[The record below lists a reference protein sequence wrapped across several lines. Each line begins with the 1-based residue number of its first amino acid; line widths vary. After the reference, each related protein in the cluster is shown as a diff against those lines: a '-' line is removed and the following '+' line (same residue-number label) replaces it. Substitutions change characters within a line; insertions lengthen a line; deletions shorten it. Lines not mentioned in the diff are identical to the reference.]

1 MNRTPQTDRAG
12 ICVYRVL
19 LLAVLVC
26 LVAAQPAL
34 AGIDNKKAAS
44 GPEKGPGDEPT
55 SLAGSDLKG
64 TVYDGTG
71 LPLIGALVAVMLPNG
86 GRAVTVSDTRGQF
99 VLPDLPPG
107 IYTLMAQSLGFVNAV
122 LPGVVV
128 PRHEPLSLQLRA
140 EPELTSLLSAA
151 APLDLGWA
159 FRPRVRDVLRQ
170 SEPTATPTDVAEIPP
185 STPLAAPEAGPA
197 PAVSEPDFDAF
208 TELAGEVS
216 LLTLA
221 PFIGASF
228 DSASTTAFSL
238 GGTRTDG
245 SQRWILRAQVADRG
259 FMRASSQ
266 VERVI
271 NESHALRLGGGYAA
285 QDVDMAGLD
294 ESFETMW
301 VGSLAAED
309 HWQLGETILLSSGM
323 RFEHYNYLD
332 TPGVVSPR
340 IEVAYAPIES
350 FVLRSGVYYDAEAP
364 GLAELSFEVDPMSVR
379 YMDILT
385 TDGIEPERS
394 LRYEFGL
401 EKTTPTTELSAR
413 AYYDQISDELMSVY
427 LARPS
432 GRSDYTVFNLGDSVN
447 RGFAV
452 NFRQTIMDHLAGHV
466 SYAYGLRTGPG
477 LPAEITAAHGVTVDS
492 PFGDEATPI
501 TSVHELSAGVET
513 VVGSY
518 HTRLLATYRW
528 KQGIPVVREGALDD
542 VYERLDLRVR
552 QPLPFRAFS
561 SEWSAL
567 VQVQNVLGQEY
578 DGIFDLNIDDLPVL
592 SRLVSGGLAV
602 RF

>member
-1 MNRTPQTDRAG
+1 MNRIPQAARTGTP
-12 ICVYRVL
+12 VYPVL

-34 AGIDNKKAAS
+34 ASAHEKSAS
-44 GPEKGPGDEPT
+44 NGPGN
-55 SLAGSDLKG
+55 GSSSAKGSELRG
-64 TVYDGTG
+64 TVYDGSG
-71 LPLIGALVAVMLPNG
+71 LPLIGALVAVALPDG
-86 GRAVTVSDTRGQF
+86 ARSLTVSDTRGRF
-99 VLPDLPPG
+99 VLQDLPPG

-128 PRHEPLSLQLRA
+128 PRQEPLSLQLRA
-140 EPELTSLLSAA
+140 ETELTSLLSAA

-170 SEPTATPTDVAEIPP
+170 SEPTTVPTAGNEAPPEIP
-185 STPLAAPEAGPA
+185 SVAPQAGP
-197 PAVSEPDFDAF
+197 VSSQSNFGGFAD
-208 TELAGEVS
+208 LAGEVS

-221 PFIGASF
+221 PFIGTSF

-238 GGTRTDG
+238 AGSQLDG
-245 SQRWILRAQVADRG
+245 SQSWVVRAQIADHG
-259 FMRASSQ
+259 FIRATSQ
-266 VERVI
+266 VDRVVS
-271 NESHALRLGGGYAA
+271 ESHALRFGAGYAA
-285 QDVDMAGLD
+285 QDVAIADLNQG
-294 ESFETMW
+294 FETMW

-309 HWQLGETILLSSGM
+309 HWRLGETILLSSGL

-350 FVLRSGVYYDAEAP
+350 LVFRSGVYYDAEAP
-364 GLAELSFEVDPMSVR
+364 GLAELSFEIDPMAVR

-385 TDGIEPERS
+385 MDGLVPERA
-394 LRYEFGL
+394 LRYEFGV
-401 EKTTPTTELSAR
+401 EKSMDNTELRAR
-413 AYYDQISDELMSVY
+413 AYYGEVSDELMSVY

-447 RGFAV
+447 RGFAINV
-452 NFRQTIMDHLAGHV
+452 RRTFMDRLAGHV
-466 SYAYGLRTGPG
+466 SYAYDLRTGAD
-477 LPAEITAAHGVTVDS
+477 LPSEITAGQRGVIIES
-492 PFGDEATPI
+492 PAGGEATPI
-501 TSVHELSAGVET
+501 NSIHELSAGVET
-513 VVGSY
+513 VFGR
-518 HTRLLATYRW
+518 HQTRLFATYLW
-528 KQGIPVVREGALDD
+528 KQGMPVVRQGTLGD
-542 VYERLDLRVR
+542 VYKRFDVKVR

-567 VQVQNVLGQEY
+567 VQVQNLLGQQY
-578 DGIFDLNIDDLPVL
+578 DGIFDLNLNDVPVL

>member
-1 MNRTPQTDRAG
+1 MNRIPQAARTGTP
-12 ICVYRVL
+12 VYPVL

-34 AGIDNKKAAS
+34 ASAHEKSAS
-44 GPEKGPGDEPT
+44 NGPGN
-55 SLAGSDLKG
+55 GSSSAKGSELRG
-64 TVYDGTG
+64 TVYDGSG
-71 LPLIGALVAVMLPNG
+71 LPLIGALVAVALPDG
-86 GRAVTVSDTRGQF
+86 ARSLTVSDTRGRF
-99 VLPDLPPG
+99 VLLDLPPG

-128 PRHEPLSLQLRA
+128 PRQEPLSLQLRA
-140 EPELTSLLSAA
+140 ETELTSLLSAA

-170 SEPTATPTDVAEIPP
+170 SEPTAVPTAGNEAPPEIP
-185 STPLAAPEAGPA
+185 SVAPEAGP
-197 PAVSEPDFDAF
+197 VSTQSTFGGFA
-208 TELAGEVS
+208 ELAGEVS

-238 GGTRTDG
+238 AGSHLDG
-245 SQRWILRAQVADRG
+245 SQRWVVRAQIADHG

-266 VERVI
+266 VDRVVS
-271 NESHALRLGGGYAA
+271 ESHALRFGAGYAA
-285 QDVDMAGLD
+285 QDVAIADLNQG
-294 ESFETMW
+294 FETMW

-309 HWQLGETILLSSGM
+309 HWRLGETILLSSGL

-350 FVLRSGVYYDAEAP
+350 LVFRSGVYYDAEAP
-364 GLAELSFEVDPMSVR
+364 GLAELSFEIDPMAVR

-385 TDGIEPERS
+385 MDGLVPERAR
-394 LRYEFGL
+394 RYEFGV
-401 EKTTPTTELSAR
+401 EKSTNNTELRAR
-413 AYYDQISDELMSVY
+413 AYYGEVSDELMSVY

-447 RGFAV
+447 RGFAINV
-452 NFRQTIMDHLAGHV
+452 RRTFMERLAGHV
-466 SYAYGLRTGPG
+466 SYAYDLRTGAD
-477 LPAEITAAHGVTVDS
+477 LPSEITTGQGGVTIES
-492 PFGDEATPI
+492 PAGGKAIPI
-501 TSVHELSAGVET
+501 NSIHELSAGVET
-513 VVGSY
+513 VFGK
-518 HTRLLATYRW
+518 HQTRLFATYLW
-528 KQGIPVVREGALDD
+528 KQGMPVVRQGTLGD
-542 VYERLDLRVR
+542 VYKRFDVKVR

-567 VQVQNVLGQEY
+567 VQVQTLLGQQY
-578 DGIFDLNIDDLPVL
+578 DGIFDLNLNDVPVL